1 MKLENTKAQMKRGV
15 LEYCILSVL
24 ENKPLY
30 VSDILQNLEKSELI
44 AVEGTLYPML
54 TRLKNEGYL
63 GYHWEESAQGSPR
76 KYYELTEPGKVFLN
90 ELGKFWKDLVDA
102 VFRINNQQ

>member
-1 MKLENTKAQMKRGV
+1 MKLENTKAQLKKGV

-30 VSDILQNLEKSELI
+30 ISDILLNLEKSELI

-54 TRLKNEGYL
+54 VRLKNEGYL
-63 GYHWEESAQGSPR
+63 GYHWEEQAQGAPR

-90 ELGKFWKDLVDA
+90 ELGTFWKDLVDA
-102 VFRINNQQ
+102 VFRINNQ